1 MSQKQYDIVVFGATS
16 YVGQLLVHYLFETYG
31 VNGDVRWA
39 LAGRNSAKLTS
50 LKQQLGS
57 GAHKL
62 PALIADA
69 NDANS
74 LQAMAASTRVVA
86 STVGPYALY
95 GSPTVA
101 ACVNA
106 GTDYCDLTGEVQ
118 WIIDMVSTYESK
130 AKETGARIVH
140 CCGFDSIPSDMGVF
154 HLQQQAQS
162 AFGQAATQVKMRVK
176 SAKGGVSGGTVASI
190 INLAKEIGEN
200 PSLRQTLS
208 NHYAICPEGYDPGIR
223 QPEVTAPEFD
233 EDFNAWSAPFVM
245 GSINTRIVQRSNAL
259 QNSVY
264 GTPFIYNEAVLTGA
278 GLKGRARAFA
288 VTGGIGGFLAASAI
302 KPSRWFLERFVVPK
316 PGEGP
321 NEKTRNNGFYDM
333 RFVGR
338 TKDGQTIKTKVTG
351 QGDPGY
357 GSTCRILGEAAM
369 SLAFDVPEDVT
380 GGFWTPASLLGE
392 PLLQRLEKN
401 AQLTFERLK

>member
-1 MSQKQYDIVVFGATS
+1 SSKWALQNASQNAPNLSPSVTLNVKRTWLHSITTCCYLRIGNTVALGYSANTTLKLIGLNHSGETMSQKQYDIVVCAATS
-16 YVGQLLVHYLFETYG
+16 YVSQLLVHYLCETYD
-31 VNGDVRWA
+31 VKRDVRWA

-106 GTDYCDLTGEVQ
+106 ATDYCDLTGEVQ

-208 NHYAICPEGYDPGIR
+208 NHYAICPEGY
-223 QPEVTAPEFD
+223 
-233 EDFNAWSAPFVM
+233 
-245 GSINTRIVQRSNAL
+245 
-259 QNSVY
+259 
-264 GTPFIYNEAVLTGA
+264 
-278 GLKGRARAFA
+278 
-288 VTGGIGGFLAASAI
+288 
-302 KPSRWFLERFVVPK
+302 
-316 PGEGP
+316 
-321 NEKTRNNGFYDM
+321 
-333 RFVGR
+333 
-338 TKDGQTIKTKVTG
+338 
-351 QGDPGY
+351 
-357 GSTCRILGEAAM
+357 
-369 SLAFDVPEDVT
+369 
-380 GGFWTPASLLGE
+380 
-392 PLLQRLEKN
+392 
-401 AQLTFERLK
+401 